1 MDQSITHITARD
13 HFSSPSIELFQA
25 LGVKMTPELKAPSV
39 EMPFNGM
46 TQDDYA
52 QKMIDEYKA
61 ADVPSSASGKRR
73 G

>member
-1 MDQSITHITARD
+1 
-13 HFSSPSIELFQA
+13 
-25 LGVKMTPELKAPSV
+25 MTPELKAPSV